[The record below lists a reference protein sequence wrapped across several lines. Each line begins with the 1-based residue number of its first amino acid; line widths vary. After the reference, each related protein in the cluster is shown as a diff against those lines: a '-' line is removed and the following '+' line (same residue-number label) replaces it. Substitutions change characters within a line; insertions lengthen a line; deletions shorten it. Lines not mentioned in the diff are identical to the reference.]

1 MKTSAGLVIIYQNK
15 ILLVHPTNAP
25 WYGTYSIPK
34 GEIEEGEDLLEAAI
48 RETKE
53 EIGITY
59 DRIYIDKTPHMI
71 EYKDSKGNIYK
82 TVMYFII
89 KVPAPPIEIKL
100 QLEEID
106 HAGFYDKEEAEKR
119 ILPKLSE
126 VLNCLKPNENK

>member
-59 DRIYIDKTPHMI
+59 GRIYIDKTPHKI
-71 EYKDSKGNIYK
+71 EYKDKKGDIYK
-82 TVMYFII
+82 RVWCFVININEPPREII
-89 KVPAPPIEIKL
+89 L
-100 QLEEID
+100 QPEEVD
-106 HAGFYDKEEAEKR
+106 WAGFLDKEEATKR

-126 VLNCLKPNENK
+126 ALEHLK

>member
-53 EIGITY
+53 EIGIRY
-59 DRIYIDKTPHMI
+59 CRECIDNTPHMI
-71 EYKDSKGNIYK
+71 EYKDKKGDIYK
-82 TVMYFII
+82 RVWCFVINVNEPPRKII
-89 KVPAPPIEIKL
+89 MQP
-100 QLEEID
+100 EEVD
-106 HAGFYDKEEAEKR
+106 WAGFLDKEEAEKR
-119 ILPKLSE
+119 IFSKLKE
-126 VLNCLKPNENK
+126 LINLI